1 MGFNV
6 WLFDVIKSGTLVDNQ
21 TYTVQD
27 GILHN
32 QRLDAPIKLTKRAY
46 RQHSYPYNNDHAV
59 WQFINQISTDVS
71 DFLKERCADALVLF
85 NDGEYEH
92 NTDDTLL
99 RVNGLNVDNFTLTTG
114 NLIGFIKQGDYSV
127 KISARFGDNFLRFI
141 IADADGFLE
150 LENFGGQSTG
160 EGYEWLLAYL
170 WNIKFKRAYRLGLP
184 KTYITKNEKLG
195 RVRGKIDVVDYFDN
209 KALGK
214 NLCSYREHSYENPAA
229 SLFLAT
235 YEMIQRYSF
244 CQHTRNIYN
253 AFLVANKGVKRTRN
267 EMLRTQHFTNP
278 FYNDY
283 NVLIDLSKKI
293 LSQKSSDFSSH
304 GVSSSFL
311 FDVSML
317 FEYFIRKLIQRAGI
331 IVRSKYAQNHQIS
344 AGVNNGY
351 RRKIEPD
358 LVLESAEDLYIFD
371 VKYKNF
377 DSRFGAGRE
386 DLFQL
391 HTYIGQYANEAK
403 IKGCGFIYPMSEKR
417 WASLNLDSTN
427 GVISSVVKQHG
438 VDMPFHI
445 VFLKIKEDGLDFNQA
460 MLRESLDFCTRL
472 KEKIIGVV

>member
-1 MGFNV
+1 M

-46 RQHSYPYNNDHAV
+46 RQHGYHYNNDQAV

-71 DFLKERCADALVLF
+71 DLLKEHGPDALVLF

-114 NLIGFIKQGDYSV
+114 NLIGFIKQGAYSV
-127 KISARFGDNFLRFI
+127 KISSRFGDNFLRFI

-150 LENFGGQSTG
+150 LENFGGQTTG

-184 KTYITKNEKLG
+184 KAYITKNEKLG
-195 RVRGKIDVVDYFDN
+195 RVRGKIDVVDYFNN

-214 NLCSYREHSYENPAA
+214 NLCSYREHSYENPAS

-244 CQHTRNIYN
+244 CQQTRNIYN
-253 AFLVANKGVKRTRN
+253 AFLVANKGVKRTRK

-283 NVLIDLSKKI
+283 NILIDLSKKI
-293 LSQKSSDFSSH
+293 LSQKSSDFGSN
-304 GVSSSFL
+304 GVSNSFL

-344 AGVNNGY
+344 AGINNGY

-358 LVLESAEDLYIFD
+358 LVIESAEDLYIFD

-377 DSRFGAGRE
+377 DGRFGVGRE

-391 HTYIGQYANEAK
+391 HTYVGQYANEAK

-438 VDMPFHI
+438 VEIPFHI
-445 VFLKIKEDGLDFNQA
+445 VFFKIKEDGLDFNQA
-460 MLRESLDFCTRL
+460 MLRESLDFCTCL